1 MGKRKFRKDEKM
13 IKKQITPEEVVNFLN
28 EALKNDPVAISS
40 LFQIRVF
47 CNIKTAKHKS
57 IQVFRMGKDSYLV
70 GFIGLLNGMFGAN
83 KNGWGCIAANYKG
96 TKILNFLI
104 LKDRLK

>member
-1 MGKRKFRKDEKM
+1 M
-13 IKKQITPEEVVNFLN
+13 IKKNITPNEVIKFLN
-28 EALKNDPVAISS
+28 KALKNDPIAISS

-57 IQVFRMGKDSYLV
+57 IQVFKMGKDSYIV
-70 GFIGLLNGMFGAN
+70 GFIGLLNGLFGTN
-83 KNGWGCIAANYKG
+83 KEGWGCIAAKCMG
-96 TKILNFLI
+96 TKILKFIL